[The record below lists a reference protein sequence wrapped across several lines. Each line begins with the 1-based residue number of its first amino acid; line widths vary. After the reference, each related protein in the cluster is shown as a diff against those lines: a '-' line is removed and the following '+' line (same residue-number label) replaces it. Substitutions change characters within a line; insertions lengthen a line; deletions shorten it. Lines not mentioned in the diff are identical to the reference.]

1 MCKEYF
7 TEQEIAEEYFERGR
21 NYVILEKYS
30 EAIEDLTK
38 VIEFFPPEQIYS
50 DKLFM
55 AYYARGVAYKKL
67 KKYIEAMQDFEKAF
81 CFNKNQCS

>member
-38 VIEFFPPEQIYS
+38 VIEFFPPEQIYRQTFYGVLCS
-50 DKLFM
+50 
-55 AYYARGVAYKKL
+55 RGRL
-67 KKYIEAMQDFEKAF
+67 
-81 CFNKNQCS
+81 